1 MIDHSQATAFLQ
13 QLGDAPFI
21 FQTFTDN
28 KIAKTLFKKD
38 TFGRPIDPLAR
49 VLKGDFATHAAEL
62 DTLSKQGAGIF
73 VQVNKGK
80 ERGKASVN
88 HIRALF
94 MDFDDPTT
102 SKKSIA
108 AAVKHMPRP
117 SIMVQSSK
125 GKYHMY
131 WTVTDC
137 PLDQFT
143 SMQQQLAI
151 KFLADTAMKN
161 LDRVMR
167 LPGYPHQKE
176 TPQPVTAMVAGGS
189 YTLQQIFDAAAK
201 APIMTTVGTQV
212 SAQTGIDV
220 FGLNLSEGYEEPT
233 VLEPGNRTAK
243 LVSHIGK
250 MISDGYSADA
260 IRKKIIKMNVELC
273 APGAEPIDAGVLELE
288 VLGCI
293 DKFIAER
300 HADTQRAKQIDVIPA
315 PPKAPPAPQDLTVDD
330 VLKDTSQAKEDAVYA
345 EAVENEDTLDA
356 WLDRFCYVEEDSRVV
371 DTRLAGAHA
380 IFRLSDFKNKTQN
393 IKVGGKAFLSKKWLE
408 CTARKSFR
416 DTVYIP
422 KQTKTIEANGTTLW
436 NIYTPSALE
445 PAKKFNP
452 DKVQP
457 FLTHMEYFFPLEKD
471 RDLFMNWFAFSVVH
485 QEIRIPWAPLIISQP
500 GAGKGLIYEMLRTL
514 LGGHNTVMIQPD
526 RFESQFN
533 SFMACHTMV
542 CVDEMKTSK
551 KFGISEKL
559 KSYISER
566 NMEINKK
573 NIAEGSQEIYCN
585 FIFFTNH
592 HNAAH
597 IEEGD
602 RRFWVHQVDGLRTP
616 IYYREMWNW
625 VRKQENMQ
633 HLLSWCMARD
643 LSEFN
648 HAEPPPTSEAK
659 MDMIM
664 ASRGDLESLVKDALE
679 ARDGPF
685 AADVLSYNV
694 VANYITAQLQVP
706 LNGAVS
712 NLLRHI
718 WGSVSRPLA
727 NVPGQVRA
735 IDIDGLT
742 RHRPRCVRN
751 ATYWS
756 KQSIDDVRHELTRSV
771 QMLLKKDVDA
781 PKLKAAK

>member
-1 MIDHSQATAFLQ
+1 MINHAQATAFLQ
-13 QLGDAPFI
+13 QLGDGPFI

-28 KIAKTLFKKD
+28 KIARTLFKKNR
-38 TFGRPIDPLAR
+38 FGKPVDPLAK
-49 VLKGDFATHAAEL
+49 VLVGDFETHKNILEA
-62 DTLSKQGAGIF
+62 LSKKGAGIF
-73 VQVNKGK
+73 VQVNLGSR
-80 ERGKASVN
+80 RGKDAVKK
-88 HIRALF
+88 IRAIF
-94 MDFDDPTT
+94 MDFDDPAT

-108 AAVKHMPRP
+108 AAVAHLPKP
-117 SIMVQSSK
+117 SMMVKSSK

-131 WTVTDC
+131 WSVTDC
-137 PLDQFT
+137 PVDQF
-143 SMQQQLAI
+143 SSIQQQMAV
-151 KFLADTAMKN
+151 KFLADTNIKN

-167 LPGYPHQKE
+167 LPGFPHQKLE
-176 TPQPVTAMVAGGS
+176 TQPVEAMIAGKS
-189 YTLQQIFDAAAK
+189 YTLKQVYDAAAN
-201 APIMTTVGTQV
+201 APMMATVGNHVIT
-212 SAQTGIDV
+212 DV
-220 FGLNLSEGYEEPT
+220 FGLDIAEAYVEPD

-250 MISDGYSADA
+250 MISDGYSAEA

-273 APGAEPIDAGVLELE
+273 APGAQPIDSGVLEYE

-300 HADTQRAKQIDVIPA
+300 HADTARERTISGIA
-315 PPKAPPAPQDLTVDD
+315 PPPPPPLPAGEATIDD
-330 VLKDTSQAKEDAVYA
+330 IIKDTSQAREDAVYA
-345 EAVENEDTLDA
+345 QVVENEDTLDE

-380 IFRLSDFKNKTQN
+380 IFKLSDFKNKTQN

-422 KQTKTIEANGTTLW
+422 KQTKTIEVNGTSLW
-436 NIYTPSALE
+436 NIYTPSNLK
-445 PAKKFNP
+445 PADKLNV

-457 FLTHMEYFFPLEKD
+457 FLMHMEYFFPVKSD
-471 RDLFMNWFAFSVVH
+471 RELFLNWFAFSVVK

-500 GAGKGLIYEMLRTL
+500 GAGKGLIYEVLRTL
-514 LGGHNTVMIQPD
+514 LGSHNTVMIQPD

-533 SFMACHTMV
+533 SFMSCNTMV

-566 NMEINKK
+566 NMEINTK
-573 NIAEGSQEIYCN
+573 NVAEGSQDIYCN

-602 RRFWVHQVDGLRTP
+602 RRFWVHQVDGLQSP
-616 IYYREMWNW
+616 VYYKEMWNW
-625 VRKQENMQ
+625 ARTTENMS
-633 HLLSWCMARD
+633 HLLSWCLARD
-643 LSEFN
+643 LSKFN

-659 MDMIM
+659 TDMIY

-685 AADVLSYNV
+685 AADVLSYQV
-694 VANYITAQLQVP
+694 VSNYITAQLQTP
-706 LNGAVS
+706 INGAIA

-718 WGSVSRPLA
+718 WGSVSKPLA

-735 IDIDGLT
+735 FDVDGLV
-742 RHRPRCVRN
+742 RHRPRSVRN
-751 ATYWS
+751 TKYWRA
-756 KQSIDDVRHELTRSV
+756 QSIDDVRHELTRSI
-771 QMLLKKDVDA
+771 QMLLKKEVDS
-781 PKLKAAK
+781 PRLTEAK